1 MLPTIT
7 GEFGVVKDP
16 DIKFT
21 DNGTMWMKIRGAAKD
36 RIRGANGEWTDGP
49 PLYID
54 IIIGN
59 GGQGSKATHLAES
72 VLKGDT
78 ITVIGKLK
86 LREYEYQGE
95 KRQEYQIDA
104 DTVGVST
111 RYGTAKSERV
121 AGNASDPVE
130 TVKDVLGGEEIPF

>member
-1 MLPTIT
+1 MLPIVT

-16 DIKFT
+16 EIRFN
-21 DNGTMWMKIRGAAKD
+21 DNGSMWMKIRGAAKAQV
-36 RIRGANGEWTDGP
+36 RGQNGEWTDGP

-54 IIIGN
+54 IIVDN
-59 GGQGSKATHLAES
+59 GGRGTKATHLGDS
-72 VLKGDT
+72 VAKGDT
-78 ITVIGKLK
+78 ITVIGKLR

-111 RYGTAKSERV
+111 RWGTAKSERV
-121 AGNASDPVE
+121 AGNASDPVD
-130 TVKDVLGGEEIPF
+130 TVKDIIGAEEVPF